1 MTTLAAPPASE
12 PPATPKTP
20 LRVSPL
26 AIAIAISVLLHLA
39 LLAIRVVEPEGFNRI
54 VEDSPL
60 EVILVNARSDDVPEQ
75 PQAIAQHNLSGG
87 GNLQEQGIRATSP
100 LPPSPFDS
108 FGTELGPTPHS
119 AGTDDAQDEA
129 DHDGTGAPTRQQ
141 IDAMQREQMEL
152 LAQVKGQIANLP
164 AANPD
169 EPASSPQQQA
179 QAKKRQLLL
188 SIVGEIER
196 RIQAENSRPRRR
208 YIGPSTVKGVQALY
222 YDTLKQKIEE
232 KGTTNF
238 PEQNGQKLYGELIV
252 RMVVNHDGNVLET
265 QIMQT
270 SGNRMLDRRAEAI
283 AVSAGPFGA
292 FDTELRKFTDQLV
305 IVSRFKF
312 ARNNTLETQQSSFQ
326 DVLRDPTPAAA
337 KP

>member
-1 MTTLAAPPASE
+1 MTTLAAPPASKPTK
-12 PPATPKTP
+12 PPP
-20 LRVSPL
+20 RVSPL
-26 AIAIAISVLLHLA
+26 AIAIAISVLLHLG

-54 VEDSPL
+54 VEDTPL
-60 EVILVNARSDDVPEQ
+60 EVILVNARSDDVPDQ

-87 GNLQEQGIRATSP
+87 GNLEEQGIRATSP

-119 AGTDDAQDEA
+119 GGADDAQDDA
-129 DHDGTGAPTRQQ
+129 DHDGAPTHQQ

-152 LAQVKGQIANLP
+152 LAQVKGQIASLP
-164 AANPD
+164 VANPD
-169 EPASSPQQQA
+169 EPASSPQRQA

-222 YDTLKQKIEE
+222 YDTLKQKIED

-238 PEQNGQKLYGELIV
+238 PEHNGQKLYGELIV

-283 AVSAGPFGA
+283 AVSAGPFDA

-305 IVSRFKF
+305 VVSRFKF
-312 ARNNTLETQQSSFQ
+312 ARNNTLETQQSSYQ
-326 DVLRDPTPAAA
+326 DVLRDPTSVA